1 MNIIGNKFI
10 ILILYINDL
19 LVTNGIGLINDIKN
33 YFSKNFKI
41 KNIRNV
47 SYVIGLEI
55 LLNNS

>member
-19 LVTNGIGLINDIKN
+19 FVTNGIGLINDIKN